1 MGKASRDKGKRGE
14 REWALFLRSRG
25 GFDSARRTGQSVGGS
40 CSPDVVSGHDNGS
53 GFEAFHCEVKRVEK
67 LNIYDAIDQAT
78 RDSACKQIPYC
89 AHRKNDCRWLVTV
102 DGEDFMRLMRAYIE
116 DV

>member
-14 REWALFLRSRG
+14 REWAMFLRDRG
-25 GFDSARRTGQSVGGS
+25 GFDSARRGCQNAGGPDS
-40 CSPDVVSGHDNGS
+40 MDVVCSVLDGS
-53 GFEAFHCEVKRVEK
+53 FHCEVKRVEK
-67 LNIYDAIDQAT
+67 LNIYDAIDQST
-78 RDSACKQIPYC
+78 RDAACKQIPYV

-116 DV
+116 DVK